1 MTIYVACFIAF
12 FIWFRPSQEK
22 VHYNKCLCTEFK
34 DQIIIILMSHIEIYS
49 VCINQSEERQIV
61 LHFLYDLSFI
71 LLLQLC
77 RFFFFLHFYFY
88 LFFIMLSFGF
98 STISSF
104 ILFFYTFTC
113 SFSYFF

>member
-49 VCINQSEERQIV
+49 VCINQSEERQILLHTYMIRV
-61 LHFLYDLSFI
+61 LFYPFSSVG
-71 LLLQLC
+71 
-77 RFFFFLHFYFY
+77 FFFFFTFLFLSIFHYAFIWIFY
-88 LFFIMLSFGF
+88 
-98 STISSF
+98 
-104 ILFFYTFTC
+104 
-113 SFSYFF
+113 YF